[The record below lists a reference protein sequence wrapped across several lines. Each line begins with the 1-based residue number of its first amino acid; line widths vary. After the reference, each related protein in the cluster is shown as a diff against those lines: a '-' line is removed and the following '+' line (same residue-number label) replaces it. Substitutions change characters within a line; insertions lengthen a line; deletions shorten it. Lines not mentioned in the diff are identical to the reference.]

1 MLKTN
6 VTFNVTKDVVMK
18 NICLL
23 FSLSLLTCLI
33 SCKKDSTS
41 PTANVSI
48 IGKSLKI
55 KQNSELFNSG
65 VQLATFT
72 RTNYTADD
80 FVQYFSDGTGY
91 TSKSTATSPSLSE
104 FNYTVNGKN
113 ITLFTTADKTGTPGT
128 ITNLSETNLSIHA
141 ESLIIDPNNLNLVDN
156 EIDDDYY
163 IKAN

>member
-6 VTFNVTKDVVMK
+6 VTFNMTKVAIMK
-18 NICLL
+18 SIYLL
-23 FSLSLLTCLI
+23 LSLFLLTYLI

-41 PTANVSI
+41 PTTNVSI
-48 IGKSLKI
+48 IGKWLKT
-55 KQNSELFNSG
+55 KQNSALFNSG
-65 VQLATFT
+65 VQIATFV

-113 ITLFTTADKTGTPGT
+113 ITLFTTVDKTGTPGT
-128 ITNLSETNLSIHA
+128 ITNLSKTNLSIHA
-141 ESLIIDPNNLNLVDN
+141 ESSIIDPNNLNLVDN
-156 EIDDDYY
+156 EIDDFYY
-163 IKAN
+163 TKAN